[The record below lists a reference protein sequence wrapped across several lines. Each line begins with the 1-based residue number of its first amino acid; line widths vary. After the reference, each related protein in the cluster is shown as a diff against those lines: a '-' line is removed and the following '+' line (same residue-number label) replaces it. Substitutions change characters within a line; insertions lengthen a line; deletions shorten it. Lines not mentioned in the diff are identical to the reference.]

1 MLRNYDLR
9 DLKLRQEELIQEAAQ
24 RRLAKNVN
32 RAKRSSTW
40 TWSALRLRPHFAR

>member
-24 RRLAKNVN
+24 RRLAKRVN
-32 RAKRSSTW
+32 RPARSTGW
-40 TWSALRLRPHFAR
+40 TWSALRLRPLFAR